1 MSSYDVASLLKS
13 ETASPT
19 PEADDFR
26 LDMSSNQP
34 LPAEIAD
41 YFPVRLETRD
51 AEDDEA
57 ECNDDALI
65 TVEGEVKVE
74 PLDESSPPLPTKNK
88 DKRGGHRLEHTG
100 LHEEERRERR
110 RVDHDHQQIIKEFN
124 MLSVTDEGQKPEIE
138 NKLYFFQLPGVIPE
152 FELPEDDNQRVNQ
165 PVTIDDDDIMALDGD
180 AEVKA
185 EAGTTED
192 VVTPNSSPEGQIGQL
207 RLHKSGRLT
216 MVLGDVEM
224 EVTQGTECSF
234 LQEVVVLDRA
244 NKRACLIGQVANRM
258 VLSPDISQ
266 F

>member
-51 AEDDEA
+51 TEKDEA
-57 ECNDDALI
+57 EWNDDALTI
-65 TVEGEVKVE
+65 EGEVKVE

-88 DKRGGHRLEHTG
+88 NKRVGHRLEHTG
-100 LHEEERRERR
+100 LQEEEKRERR

-124 MLSVTDEGQKPEIE
+124 MLTVTDEGQKPEIE
-138 NKLYFFQLPGVIPE
+138 NKLYFFQLPGVVPE
-152 FELPEDDNQRVNQ
+152 FELPKDDSQGVNQ

-192 VVTPNSSPEGQIGQL
+192 VVTANGSPEGQIGQL

-216 MVLGDVEM
+216 MILGDVEM
-224 EVTQGTECSF
+224 DVTQGTECSF
-234 LQEVVVLDRA
+234 LQEVVVLDKA
-244 NKRACLIGQVANRM
+244 NKRAFLIGQVANRM